1 MLVCCAGR
9 SRRRKSGPPSPNS
22 LGKSRLRSARVTP
35 APTSA
40 RKQMEVASA
49 HDIADP
55 GARRNPQRV
64 NSGRLLIPERID
76 AVVWFS
82 DLRGFTRITKS
93 GSPRTLPS
101 KDALSK
107 HSAEMVLEIQSTAC
121 RDKMRARIPASS
133 GLSATSREISV
144 CVRLR
149 GGPERTRTSNQ
160 TIIGR

>member
-1 MLVCCAGR
+1 VPFAAAL
-9 SRRRKSGPPSPNS
+9 
-22 LGKSRLRSARVTP
+22 LARV
-35 APTSA
+35 PTALLGS
-40 RKQMEVASA
+40 
-49 HDIADP
+49 
-55 GARRNPQRV
+55 NPQRV

-121 RDKMRARIPASS
+121 RD
-133 GLSATSREISV
+133 
-144 CVRLR
+144 
-149 GGPERTRTSNQ
+149 
-160 TIIGR
+160 